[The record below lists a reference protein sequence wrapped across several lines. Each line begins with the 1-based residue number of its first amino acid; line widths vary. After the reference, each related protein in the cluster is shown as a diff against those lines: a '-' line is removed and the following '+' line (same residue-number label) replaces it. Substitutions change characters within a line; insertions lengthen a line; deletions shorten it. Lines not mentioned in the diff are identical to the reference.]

1 MAGNTLERAY
11 RHPESAALAVTKRLF
26 SLVKNGGRTWA
37 RTKDPLIKSQLLYQ
51 LSYASALPFS
61 AKGLVCPPIRLGST
75 PYSGCFAELKGKM
88 GAPVGYFTRTN
99 SGAGSSGLRP

>member
-1 MAGNTLERAY
+1 
-11 RHPESAALAVTKRLF
+11 
-26 SLVKNGGRTWA
+26 
-37 RTKDPLIKSQLLYQ
+37 
-51 LSYASALPFS
+51 LPFS